1 MELSNPLIS
10 EYTWANKPSVAPLG
24 QIICVTDVGENGSLW
39 RGNGTKWVRLSQILF
54 YDLTA
59 AFAITG
65 TTLETTLVTLTIPAG
80 LIGSNGKV
88 KFYPLWSTTN
98 NANTKTLRVKFPVGA
113 VYTAA
118 ASNIFHVAGL
128 VIIRNFGSESVQRV
142 SSGMLAGL
150 GGTIS
155 SIAQTTIDTS
165 AATTITITGQ
175 LAVGTDTMTL
185 EGLFVE
191 IV

>member
-59 AFAITG
+59 AVALTG
-65 TTLETTLVTLTIPAG
+65 TTVETTLVTITIPAG

-88 KFYPLWSTTN
+88 KLYPLWSTTN
-98 NANTKTLRVKFPVGA
+98 NANTKTLRVKFPFGTI
-113 VYTAA
+113 YTAI
-118 ASNIFHVAGL
+118 ASSTVHVSGL
-128 VIIRNFGSESVQRV
+128 VIIRNLGSESVQRV

-150 GGTIS
+150 GGTTS
-155 SIAQTTIDTS
+155 SIASTTVDTS

-175 LAVGTDTMTL
+175 LAVGTDTLTL
-185 EGLFVE
+185 EDLFIEV
-191 IV
+191 V

>member
-39 RGNGTKWVRLSQILF
+39 RGNGTKWVRLSQIHF
-54 YDLTA
+54 YNLTA
-59 AFAITG
+59 AVALTG
-65 TTLETTLVTLTIPAG
+65 TTSETTLLTVNIPAG

-88 KFYPLWSTTN
+88 KLYPLWSTTN
-98 NANTKTLRVKFPVGA
+98 NANTKTLRVKFPSNT
-113 VYTAA
+113 VYTGI
-118 ASNIFHVAGL
+118 ASNTVHVGGL
-128 VIIRNFGSESVQRV
+128 VIIRNLGSESVQRV

-150 GGTIS
+150 GGTTS
-155 SIAQTTIDTS
+155 SIAQTTVNTS
-165 AATTITITGQ
+165 AATTITVTGQ
-175 LAVGTDTMTL
+175 LANSADTMTL
-185 EGLFVE
+185 EGFFME

>member
-10 EYTWANKPSVAPLG
+10 EYTWADKPSVAPLG
-24 QIICVTDVGENGSLW
+24 QIICVTDIGENGSLW

-59 AFAITG
+59 AIALTG
-65 TTLETTLVTLTIPAG
+65 TTLETTFVTLTIPAG
-80 LIGSNGKV
+80 LIGSSGKV
-88 KFYPLWSTTN
+88 KLYPLWSTTN
-98 NANTKTLRVKFPVGA
+98 NANTKTLRVKLPPGA
-113 VYTAA
+113 VYTTL
-118 ASNIFHVAGL
+118 ASNVVHVSGL
-128 VIIRNFGSESVQRV
+128 VIIRNLGSESVQRV

-150 GGTIS
+150 GGTTS
-155 SIAQTTIDTS
+155 SIAQTTINTS

-175 LAVGTDTMTL
+175 LQVGTDTMTL

>member
-39 RGNGTKWVRLSQILF
+39 RGNGTKWVRLSQIHF
-54 YDLTA
+54 YNLTA
-59 AFAITG
+59 AVALTG
-65 TTLETTLVTLTIPAG
+65 TTSETTLVTITIPAG
-80 LIGSNGKV
+80 LIGSKGKV
-88 KFYPLWSTTN
+88 KLYPLWSTTN
-98 NANTKTLRVKFPVGA
+98 NANTKTLRVKFPSNTI
-113 VYTAA
+113 YTGT
-118 ASNIFHVAGL
+118 SQNVVHNTGL
-128 VIIRNFGSESVQRV
+128 LILRNLNSESVQRM

-155 SIAQTTIDTS
+155 SIAQTTVDTS
-165 AATTITITGQ
+165 AATSIMITGQ
-175 LAVGTDTMTL
+175 LQVGTDTMTL

>member
-1 MELSNPLIS
+1 MELLNPLIS

-59 AFAITG
+59 AVALTG
-65 TTLETTLVTLTIPAG
+65 TTVETTLVTLTIPAG

-88 KFYPLWSTTN
+88 KLYPLWSTTN
-98 NANTKTLRVKFPVGA
+98 NANTKTLRVQLPYNTIYTGISQNA
-113 VYTAA
+113 VHNT
-118 ASNIFHVAGL
+118 GL
-128 VIIRNFGSESVQRV
+128 LILRNLNSESVQRM

-150 GGTIS
+150 GGTTS
-155 SIAQTTIDTS
+155 SIAQKTIDTS
-165 AATTITITGQ
+165 AATTIAITGQ
-175 LAVGTDTMTL
+175 LQVGTDTMTL
-185 EGLFVE
+185 ESLFVE
-191 IV
+191 LV

>member
-1 MELSNPLIS
+1 MPLYSKQIQD
-10 EYTWANKPSVAPLG
+10 YTWANKPSVAPLG
-24 QIICVTDVGENGSLW
+24 QIICVTDIGENGSLW
-39 RGNGTKWVRLSQILF
+39 RGDGTKWVRLSQILF

-59 AFAITG
+59 AVVVTG
-65 TTLETTLVTLTIPAG
+65 TTAETTLVTITIPAG

-88 KFYPLWSTTN
+88 KLYPLWSTTN
-98 NANTKTLRVKFPVGA
+98 NANTKILRVKFPLGA
-113 VYTAA
+113 VYTAY
-118 ASNIFHVAGL
+118 ASNTVHVSGL
-128 VIIRNFGSESVQRV
+128 VIIRNLGSESVQRV

-150 GGTIS
+150 GGTTS
-155 SIAQTTIDTS
+155 SIAQTTVNTS